1 MLHLYLQML
10 LVLATSYK
18 TLNDE
23 STYIPVRKVIQVD
36 VSQPR
41 LPAVK
46 RLVTVLALQVQ
57 GLSLVNH
64 LDVLPEIQGLAETL
78 GAVIAHEAALM
89 SRLFVPDR
97 KENIAVIALRT
108 SPGSRCLALT
118 FSVPSSPQIPGH
130 IRDGHT

>member
-1 MLHLYLQML
+1 MK
-10 LVLATSYK
+10 ANS
-18 TLNDE
+18 
-23 STYIPVRKVIQVD
+23 PVGKVVEVD
-36 VSQPR
+36 VPQPR

-46 RLVTVLALQVQ
+46 RLVAVLALEVQ
-57 GLSLVNH
+57 RLPLVNH
-64 LDVLPEIQGLAETL
+64 LDVFPEIQGLAETL
-78 GAVIAHEAALM
+78 GAVITHEAALM

-118 FSVPSSPQIPGH
+118 FLVPSSPQIPGH